1 MQINSKT
8 NISTPV
14 AWIGPATSL
23 EPTRHNVEQ
32 FHSLLVGVRDALNG
46 GTPQLV
52 GRSAKQTP
60 LQGSPLEEAAFTVA
74 KAERS
79 INALEVEIRKA
90 VDRSQSPENLNSDTV
105 KSLVYQQT
113 VSAFNHSTLVT
124 LGNKASDIGEEV
136 SSLTKG
142 R

>member
-60 LQGSPLEEAAFTVA
+60 LQGSPLEEAAFN
-74 KAERS
+74 RFC
-79 INALEVEIRKA
+79 R
-90 VDRSQSPENLNSDTV
+90 
-105 KSLVYQQT
+105 
-113 VSAFNHSTLVT
+113 
-124 LGNKASDIGEEV
+124 GNEARLYPGKNEA
-136 SSLTKG
+136 
-142 R
+142 